1 MGKVLNFDKFIE
13 EKNNET
19 IEVTVYG
26 KKYTVLSRIPASV
39 PVMMARAENEMDGQL
54 ATKLVMKAADA
65 MFGTEAVNEFCDNG
79 MSANE
84 LSNLVQR
91 LFSMINGKDDDD
103 ESEEL
108 SDDDGKKPTRNRNAK
123 K

>member
-1 MGKVLNFDKFIE
+1 MGKVLNFDKFME
-13 EKNNET
+13 EKNG
-19 IEVTVYG
+19 EVIKVPIYG
-26 KKYTVLSRIPASV
+26 KEYEVQCRIPASV

-65 MFGTEAVNEFCDNG
+65 MFGPKAVDEFCDNG

-84 LSNLVQR
+84 ISDLVQR
-91 LFSMINGKDDDD
+91 LFNMINGRDDDD

-108 SDDDGKKPTRNRNAK
+108 SDEDSKKPTRNRNAK